1 MTIDNAQR
9 IEQML
14 VKLKDAL
21 ETQEVDITDD
31 SHLHAGHAGAKSGAG
46 HFTVTVVSDRFDG
59 LNPVARHRL
68 VYEALDDMMGPDI
81 HALAIN
87 AFTQDEV

>member
-1 MTIDNAQR
+1 MSTDNATR
-9 IEQML
+9 ITAMRDL
-14 VKLKDAL
+14 LASAL
-21 ETQEVDITDD
+21 ETDEIDITDD

-46 HFTVTVVSDRFDG
+46 HFTVTVVSPHFDG

-68 VYEALDDMMGPDI
+68 IYTALDSMMGPDI

-87 AFTQDEV
+87 AFTADEV